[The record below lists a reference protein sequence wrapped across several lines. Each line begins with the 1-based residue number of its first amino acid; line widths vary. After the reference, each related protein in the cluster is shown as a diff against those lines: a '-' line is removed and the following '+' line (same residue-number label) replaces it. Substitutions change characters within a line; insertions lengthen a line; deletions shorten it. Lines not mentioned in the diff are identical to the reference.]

1 MTSLTDVY
9 DGEVGRV
16 ASRRQQV
23 VGTGLFLLGA
33 AGLVAAIAFAT
44 TPVGQRFALSEYGA
58 RELAGTVAGL
68 GLPAVILGVFTVLP
82 SGRRTRAAAALGT
95 SVAVLGVALFRSI
108 YPYSWVES
116 APLLALGVSIVYS
129 LGILAA
135 FWALFAAVAT
145 FKTRNDPGGTARME
159 VTESGT
165 IRLVEEARSVPS
177 MGGVGLFGG
186 DPDGDVETQTNRAGQ
201 SAARSDG
208 SGTADRQPTGATSR
222 QSQRTGHSDPND
234 AATPTHSDP
243 TPNHPEARETRSPDD
258 RAQPTV
264 DGDIAQAGP
273 ESTAT
278 ADGGTQSVSGD
289 PITDTAVRRGEPDT
303 YCGNCRHF
311 QYVMADG
318 DIEPYCGFHEELM
331 DDMDACSAWT
341 KND

>member
-1 MTSLTDVY
+1 MTSLNDVY

-23 VGTGLFLLGA
+23 VGMGLFLAGA

-44 TPVGQRFALSEYGA
+44 TPIGQRFELSEYAA
-58 RELAGTVAGL
+58 REVAGTVAGL

-108 YPYSWVES
+108 YPYNWVES

-129 LGILAA
+129 IGILAA

-165 IRLVEEARSVPS
+165 IRLVEDARSVS
-177 MGGVGLFGG
+177 SVGGVGLFGG
-186 DPDGDVETQTNRAGQ
+186 EPDGDVETQTNRASQ

-208 SGTADRQPTGATSR
+208 SGTTEHQPTSGGGG
-222 QSQRTGHSDPND
+222 QSPDRPDSGPQRSEQRAG
-234 AATPTHSDP
+234 
-243 TPNHPEARETRSPDD
+243 ETREWDD
-258 RAQPTV
+258 RT
-264 DGDIAQAGP
+264 DSTLDSDIAQAGP
-273 ESTAT
+273 ESTPT
-278 ADGGTQSVSGD
+278 ADGGTESVSSD
-289 PITDTAVRRGEPDT
+289 PITDTAVHRGEPDT

-311 QYVMADG
+311 QYVMHDD
-318 DIEPYCGFHEELM
+318 DIVPYCGFHEKLM

-341 KND
+341 NND

>member
-1 MTSLTDVY
+1 MTSLNDVY

-44 TPVGQRFALSEYGA
+44 TAVGQRFGLGEYAA
-58 RELAGTVAGL
+58 REVAGTVAGL

-95 SVAVLGVALFRSI
+95 SISVLGVALFRNI
-108 YPYSWVES
+108 YPYTWVE
-116 APLLALGVSIVYS
+116 ARPLLALAVSTVYFVGIVT
-129 LGILAA
+129 A

-159 VTESGT
+159 VTEEGT
-165 IRLVEEARSVPS
+165 IRLVEEAQSVPS

-186 DPDGDVETQTNRAGQ
+186 DPDGDVETQTNRQ

-208 SGTADRQPTGATSR
+208 SGNESVQSGAGIGGPDISEPGT
-222 QSQRTGHSDPND
+222 QRT
-234 AATPTHSDP
+234 
-243 TPNHPEARETRSPDD
+243 
-258 RAQPTV
+258 AQPERTDQATV
-264 DGDIAQAGP
+264 GNGYESGGSQQGAPSEGAIDSDIAQAGP
-273 ESTAT
+273 ESTAS
-278 ADGGTQSVSGD
+278 ADGGTASVSGD

-311 QYVMADG
+311 QYVMHDG
-318 DIEPYCGFHEELM
+318 DIEPYCGFHEDLM

>member
-23 VGTGLFLLGA
+23 VGMGLFLVGA

-44 TPVGQRFALSEYGA
+44 TPIGQRFALGEYAA
-58 RELAGTVAGL
+58 REVAGTVAGP

-108 YPYSWVES
+108 YPYNWVES

-186 DPDGDVETQTNRAGQ
+186 EPDGDVETQTNRAGQ

-208 SGTADRQPTGATSR
+208 SGATDH
-222 QSQRTGHSDPND
+222 QHSSGGESPAGTETVDTDPQ
-234 AATPTHSDP
+234 
-243 TPNHPEARETRSPDD
+243 RSPERPRQTQDQ
-258 RAQPTV
+258 AQPDLDT
-264 DGDIAQAGP
+264 DIVQAGP
-273 ESTAT
+273 ESTAAPT
-278 ADGGTQSVSGD
+278 AGPRVSRAIRSPTLPSTAANPTPTVATAGTSS
-289 PITDTAVRRGEPDT
+289 T
-303 YCGNCRHF
+303 
-311 QYVMADG
+311 
-318 DIEPYCGFHEELM
+318 
-331 DDMDACSAWT
+331 
-341 KND
+341 